1 MIQGD
6 TIDIPKV
13 PKKML
18 HHCQNLNKIV
28 YRIPPNKR
36 RAPNMRH
43 PPISATPLGIHIKI
57 SAPLISA
64 TPPITT
70 LIRIV
75 TIFY

>member
-28 YRIPPNKR
+28 YRISPNKR
-36 RAPNMRH
+36 RAPNMRN

-57 SAPLISA
+57 SAPPPNKRFPPKKRY
-64 TPPITT
+64 TPNNDA
-70 LIRIV
+70 
-75 TIFY
+75 Y